1 MKQSIDLVVN
11 GEALR
16 LEVEPDR
23 TLLDVLRNDLGL
35 TGAKDGCGTG
45 DCGACTVLL
54 DGEPIN
60 SCLALP
66 AALAGREITTVE
78 GLAGDPLGSRLQR
91 AFVEH
96 GAVQCGYCT
105 PGLLLAARSL
115 LAACPSPDEGA
126 VRRAIAGNLC
136 RCTGYAKVVAA
147 IGAVAADLPDRS
159 GESRAAREFSPA
171 GGGA

>member
-1 MKQSIDLVVN
+1 MKLGIDLVVN
-11 GEALR
+11 GEQVH

-35 TGAKDGCGTG
+35 AGVKDGCSTG

-54 DGEPIN
+54 DGQPIN

-66 AALAGREITTVE
+66 ATLAGRSITTVE
-78 GLAGDPLGSRLQR
+78 GLARDPVGRRLQA

-105 PGLLLAARSL
+105 PGLLLSARSL
-115 LAACPSPDEGA
+115 LSSCPSPDDA
-126 VRRAIAGNLC
+126 DVRRAIAGNLC
-136 RCTGYAKVVAA
+136 RCTGYAKVVDA
-147 IGAVAADLPDRS
+147 IKAVGAELR
-159 GESRAAREFSPA
+159 GEA
-171 GGGA
+171 